1 MKSQRL
7 RFTNSLG
14 IELAAR
20 LDRPDAGEPAAYAVF
35 SHCFTCNKD
44 YKFIRQV
51 SRVLTEHGIAVLC
64 LDFTGLGES
73 SGNFEDSNF
82 STGVADVITAA
93 GFLAGKFCP
102 PALLIGHSLGGTV
115 MLAAAPELPGIR
127 AVATINAPFEPRHI
141 FHHFSDIEDQIDREG
156 EAESRI
162 GGKTYRIT
170 RQLLHDLRGRR
181 MAEAVRTLD
190 AALLILHA
198 PDDETVAIENAGR
211 IFEAARHPKSFIALD
226 GADHL
231 LSREADAR
239 YAGQVIAAWAAR
251 YLDPEAGVVGDPA
264 RQAGVVTAS
273 IDTQSYRT
281 EITAGGHRLL
291 ADEPPASGGEDLG
304 PTPYELL
311 AASLGACTCIT
322 LRMYA
327 DRKGWPLEAAT
338 VRLRHE
344 KVHASDCADC
354 PDAQRRI
361 DRIVREIELK
371 GGLDAGQR
379 QRLFEIADRCPV
391 HRTLQD
397 HVVIDTRRGEPE
409 PS

>member
-1 MKSQRL
+1 MKSRRL

-14 IELAAR
+14 IELGAR
-20 LDRPDAGEPAAYAVF
+20 LDQPDAGVPAAYAVF

-44 YKFIRQV
+44 YKYIRQV
-51 SRVLTEHGIAVLC
+51 SRALTEHGIAVLC

-73 SGNFEDSNF
+73 DGSFEDSNF
-82 STGVADVITAA
+82 STSVADVIAAA
-93 GFLAGKFCP
+93 GFLAESYRP

-115 MLAAAPELPGIR
+115 MLAAAPELPCVR

-141 FHHFSDIEDQIDREG
+141 FHHFSDVEDKIDREG

-170 RQLLHDLRGRR
+170 RQLLQDLRGRR
-181 MAEAVRTLD
+181 MAEAVRDLD

-211 IFEAARHPKSFIALD
+211 IFEAARYPKSFIALD
-226 GADHL
+226 SADHL
-231 LSREADAR
+231 LSHEADAR
-239 YAGQVIAAWAAR
+239 YAGRMIAAWSAR
-251 YLDPEAGVVGDPA
+251 YFELETGRVAA
-264 RQAGVVTAS
+264 ATREAGVVTAS
-273 IDTQSYRT
+273 IGTRSYRT

-291 ADEPPASGGEDLG
+291 ADEPPTSGGEGHG

-311 AASLGACTCIT
+311 AAALGACTCIT

-361 DRIVREIELK
+361 DRVVREIEFT

-397 HVVIDTRRGEPE
+397 HVVIETRPGEPE